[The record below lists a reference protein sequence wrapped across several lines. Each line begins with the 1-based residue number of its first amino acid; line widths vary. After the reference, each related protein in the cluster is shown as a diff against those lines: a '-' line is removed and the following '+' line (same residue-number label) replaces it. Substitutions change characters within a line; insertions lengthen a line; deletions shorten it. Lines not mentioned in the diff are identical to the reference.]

1 MKAFKYLVFLILI
14 SIKSQSFASG
24 YDYFYQGQKVGS
36 SLSQACEGIASI
48 LRSSGVTH
56 VVVDMNDPGV
66 TEGSGGYECRM
77 TQWNISNGNWSFSG
91 TKVVNN
97 DPDPEPEPEPEKC
110 EAGIVPITLKVPV
123 TSGKMVCVNS
133 CQYSLTKCV
142 DVDFEAGMT
151 CDGVNE
157 GRECGTPPPTT
168 TPTTPPVTQDPTN
181 PTDKTDEQKTFE
193 NIMHVIGEKL
203 DGIKDAITGGN
214 QNQDGDDTGGSTG
227 GNTGGDVN
235 VDMSETNAKIDETN
249 SLIDELTK
257 WLQGEDLGDDIFGDS
272 EPPEKEL
279 TPQQFDTNIFSGSA
293 QCPADAR
300 LNFKLLG
307 GKSFTKTFEFKDW
320 CDNLEI
326 FGSLILIASY
336 LFGAYIIVSKS

>member
-1 MKAFKYLVFLILI
+1 MKAFKYLIFLSTFLFSTFSYSAYSAYREGFPNDVYSGFPTPSNACGVI
-14 SIKSQSFASG
+14 SGSRANDFPDGTCWFINSNT
-24 YDYFYQGQKVGS
+24 GQKT
-36 SLSQACEGIASI
+36 SLMGYWFGTGEHAGEGNA
-48 LRSSGVTH
+48 
-56 VVVDMNDPGV
+56 P
-66 TEGSGGYECRM
+66 
-77 TQWNISNGNWSFSG
+77 
-91 TKVVNN
+91 
-97 DPDPEPEPEPEKC
+97 PPKC
-110 EAGIVPITLKVPV
+110 EAGIVPVTLKVPV
-123 TSGKMVCVNS
+123 SSGKMVCVNS

-181 PTDKTDEQKTFE
+181 PTDKTEEQKTFE

-214 QNQDGDDTGGSTG
+214 QNQNGGDTGGSNG
-227 GNTGGDVN
+227 GTTGGDVNVN

-257 WLQGEDLGDDIFGDS
+257 WLQGEDLGDDIFGDQ

-279 TPQQFDTNIFSGSA
+279 TPQQFDTNIFSSRS

-300 LNFKLLG
+300 LSFNLLG
-307 GKSFTKTFEFKDW
+307 GKTFTKTFEFKDW

-326 FGSLILIASY
+326 FGSFILIASY

>member
-1 MKAFKYLVFLILI
+1 MKAFKYLVFSLFFFPSLTFAGYTAGAGDHSSPLAACTALYGSNVIFESDNHSAGPDGSTYVGICRRETDLTILNPV
-14 SIKSQSFASG
+14 
-24 YDYFYQGQKVGS
+24 Y
-36 SLSQACEGIASI
+36 L
-48 LRSSGVTH
+48 
-56 VVVDMNDPGV
+56 
-66 TEGSGGYECRM
+66 
-77 TQWNISNGNWSFSG
+77 TQEN
-91 TKVVNN
+91 
-97 DPDPEPEPEPEKC
+97 KC
-110 EAGIVPITLKVPV
+110 EAGLVPLTLKVPV
-123 TSGKMVCVNS
+123 TSGKMVCVDS

-168 TPTTPPVTQDPTN
+168 NPTTPPVTQDPTN
-181 PTDKTDEQKTFE
+181 TTDKTDEQKTFE

-214 QNQDGDDTGGSTG
+214 QNQDGGDTGGSNG
-227 GNTGGDVN
+227 GTTGGDVTVN

-257 WLQGEDLGDDIFGDS
+257 WLEGEDLGDDIFGDQ

-279 TPQQFDTNIFSGSA
+279 TPQQLDTNIFSGRA
-293 QCPADAR
+293 QCPPDAR
-300 LNFKLLG
+300 LSFNLLG
-307 GKSFTKTFEFKDW
+307 GKTFTKTFEFKDW

-336 LFGAYIIVSKS
+336 LYGAYIIVSKS

>member
-1 MKAFKYLVFLILI
+1 MKAFKYLIFFLIPI
-14 SIKSQSFASG
+14 STSIQAAWVANNNPSWTGSTPQQAAIHY
-24 YDYFYQGQKVGS
+24 YD
-36 SLSQACEGIASI
+36 LE
-48 LRSSGVTH
+48 T
-56 VVVDMNDPGV
+56 
-66 TEGSGGYECRM
+66 
-77 TQWNISNGNWSFSG
+77 NISNWGKQTTSSLNCIKSNETTYSCYAAGNYGGVAVHF
-91 TKVVNN
+91 VV
-97 DPDPEPEPEPEKC
+97 DPEPEPQKC
-110 EAGIVPITLKVPV
+110 EAGIVPVTLKVPV
-123 TSGKMVCVNS
+123 SSGKMVCVDS
-133 CQYSLTKCV
+133 CQYSLSKCV

-214 QNQDGDDTGGSTG
+214 QNQDGGDTGGSNG
-227 GNTGGDVN
+227 GDTGGDVTVN

-257 WLQGEDLGDDIFGDS
+257 WLEGEDLGDDIFGDS

-279 TPQQFDTNIFSGSA
+279 TPQQLDTSIFSSHS

-300 LNFKLLG
+300 LSFNLLG

-326 FGSLILIASY
+326 FGSFILIASY

>member
-1 MKAFKYLVFLILI
+1 MKAFKYLIFIFLISSNAYSAQKYLV
-14 SIKSQSFASG
+14 SG
-24 YDYFYQGQKVGS
+24 YPRTLSSSKSAACS
-36 SLSQACEGIASI
+36 SLPSAIGYGTSKLEGDSCVFYDDEGGI
-48 LRSSGVTH
+48 L
-56 VVVDMNDPGV
+56 
-66 TEGSGGYECRM
+66 GYF
-77 TQWNISNGNWSFSG
+77 SFDIDE
-91 TKVVNN
+91 TT
-97 DPDPEPEPEPEKC
+97 DPEPETPKC
-110 EAGIVPITLKVPV
+110 EAGIVPLTLKVPV
-123 TSGKMVCVNS
+123 SSGKMVCVQN
-133 CQYSLTKCV
+133 CQYSLSKCV

-214 QNQDGDDTGGSTG
+214 QNQNGGDTGGSTG
-227 GNTGGDVN
+227 GNTGGDVTVN

-249 SLIDELTK
+249 SLIDDLTK

-279 TPQQFDTNIFSGSA
+279 TPQQLDTNIFSGRA

-300 LNFKLLG
+300 LSFNLLG
-307 GKSFTKTFEFKDW
+307 GKTFTKTFEFKDW

-326 FGSLILIASY
+326 FGSFILIASY

>member
-1 MKAFKYLVFLILI
+1 MKAFKYLVFIIFFSI
-14 SIKSQSFASG
+14 SISAYSGEQYYMNRPAQGLTIDNKYSSIPALCSAFASKDSNAMIEVS
-24 YDYFYQGQKVGS
+24 YKSHDSSACIFIQKYTDGQIINQNYRIPYNKV
-36 SLSQACEGIASI
+36 QIQCES
-48 LRSSGVTH
+48 
-56 VVVDMNDPGV
+56 
-66 TEGSGGYECRM
+66 
-77 TQWNISNGNWSFSG
+77 
-91 TKVVNN
+91 
-97 DPDPEPEPEPEKC
+97 
-110 EAGIVPITLKVPV
+110 GIVPVTLKVPV
-123 TSGKMVCVNS
+123 SSGKMVCVDS

-142 DVDFEAGMT
+142 DVDFESGMT

-157 GRECGTPPPTT
+157 GRDCGTPPPTT

-193 NIMHVIGEKL
+193 NIMNVIGEKL

-214 QNQDGDDTGGSTG
+214 QNQNGGDTGGSNG
-227 GNTGGDVN
+227 GTTGGDVTVN

-257 WLQGEDLGDDIFGDS
+257 WFQGEDLGDDIFGDS

-279 TPQQFDTNIFSGSA
+279 TPQQLETNIFSGRA
-293 QCPADAR
+293 QCPADAK
-300 LNFKLLG
+300 LSFNLLG
-307 GKSFTKTFEFKDW
+307 GKTFTKTFEFTDW

>member
-1 MKAFKYLVFLILI
+1 MKAFKYLVFFALFLFSFSVYSASSYYIYDDGPF
-14 SIKSQSFASG
+14 SSQESACSSYVNKYYPAYDNYVSQDSCYVKYKNNNGVLTSFP
-24 YDYFYQGQKVGS
+24 
-36 SLSQACEGIASI
+36 I
-48 LRSSGVTH
+48 RS
-56 VVVDMNDPGV
+56 VVV
-66 TEGSGGYECRM
+66 
-77 TQWNISNGNWSFSG
+77 
-91 TKVVNN
+91 
-97 DPDPEPEPEPEKC
+97 PDPEPETPKC
-110 EAGIVPITLKVPV
+110 EAGILPVTLKVPV

-142 DVDFEAGMT
+142 DVDFESGMT

-214 QNQDGDDTGGSTG
+214 QNQNGGDTGGSNG
-227 GNTGGDVN
+227 GDTGGDVNVN

-279 TPQQFDTNIFSGSA
+279 TPQQFDTSIFSSRS

-300 LNFKLLG
+300 LSFKLLG

-336 LFGAYIIVSKS
+336 FFGDYIIVSKS

>member
-1 MKAFKYLVFLILI
+1 MKAFKYLFFIFLI
-14 SIKSQSFASG
+14 SSNAYSAQKYFVSG
-24 YDYFYQGQKVGS
+24 YPTTSSSSKSGACS
-36 SLSQACEGIASI
+36 SLPSAIGYGTSKLEGDSCVFYDDEGGI
-48 LRSSGVTH
+48 L
-56 VVVDMNDPGV
+56 
-66 TEGSGGYECRM
+66 GYF
-77 TQWNISNGNWSFSG
+77 SFDIDE
-91 TKVVNN
+91 TT
-97 DPDPEPEPEPEKC
+97 DPEPETPKC

-123 TSGKMVCVNS
+123 SSGKMVCVQN
-133 CQYSLTKCV
+133 CQYSLSKCV

-214 QNQDGDDTGGSTG
+214 QNQDGGDTGGSTG
-227 GNTGGDVN
+227 GNTGSEVNVN

-257 WLQGEDLGDDIFGDS
+257 WLQGEDLGDDIFGDQ

-300 LNFKLLG
+300 LSFKLLG
-307 GKSFTKTFEFKDW
+307 GKSFTKTFEFRDW

>member
-1 MKAFKYLVFLILI
+1 MRFFRYLFLFFILFTSLNLYAYTI
-14 SIKSQSFASG
+14 YSASG
-24 YDYFYQGQKVGS
+24 YPQWTGSTLESGCEAYGRGRFPSTSTSTFSYYSSSVSGNRCTVILRYVNGNQGQDDQIMV
-36 SLSQACEGIASI
+36 SI
-48 LRSSGVTH
+48 II
-56 VVVDMNDPGV
+56 DD
-66 TEGSGGYECRM
+66 
-77 TQWNISNGNWSFSG
+77 
-91 TKVVNN
+91 
-97 DPDPEPEPEPEKC
+97 PEPEPEKC
-110 EAGIVPITLKVPV
+110 EANTMPFSVKVPV
-123 TSGKMVCVNS
+123 DSGKMVCIS
-133 CQYSLTKCV
+133 GCQVSISKCV

-151 CDGVNE
+151 CDGYYE

-214 QNQDGDDTGGSTG
+214 QNQDGGDTGGSTG

-257 WLQGEDLGDDIFGDS
+257 WLQGEDLGDDIFGDQ

-279 TPQQFDTNIFSGSA
+279 TPQQLDTSIFSSSS

-300 LNFKLLG
+300 LSFKLLG

-326 FGSLILIASY
+326 FGSFILIASY

>member
-1 MKAFKYLVFLILI
+1 MKAFKYLIFFVLSLMSIQVFSAI
-14 SIKSQSFASG
+14 
-24 YDYFYQGQKVGS
+24 YY
-36 SLSQACEGIASI
+36 
-48 LRSSGVTH
+48 
-56 VVVDMNDPGV
+56 
-66 TEGSGGYECRM
+66 
-77 TQWNISNGNWSFSG
+77 SNGLDGKNYSTAESACTATLGLSDFSG
-91 TKVVNN
+91 EIKEVNWTGTFCSVKTYYWHGVPIEQTN
-97 DPDPEPEPEPEKC
+97 IEPEPEPEPKKC
-110 EAGIVPITLKVPV
+110 EAGIVPLTLKVPV
-123 TSGKMVCVNS
+123 SSGKMVCVNS

-157 GRECGTPPPTT
+157 GRECGTPKPTD
-168 TPTTPPVTQDPTN
+168 PNPTPPVTQDPTN

-214 QNQDGDDTGGSTG
+214 QNQDGGSTGGSTG
-227 GNTGGDVN
+227 GDVNVN

-279 TPQQFDTNIFSGSA
+279 TPQQLETNIFSGRA
-293 QCPADAR
+293 QCPADAK
-300 LNFKLLG
+300 LSFNLLG
-307 GKSFTKTFEFKDW
+307 GKTFTKTFEFTDW

>member
-1 MKAFKYLVFLILI
+1 MKAFKYLVFLIFFISSSLYAAQYRVPGYPTGSSPTAACQNYIDFATNASII
-14 SIKSQSFASG
+14 SISKISETEYSCSFYHHNSG
-24 YDYFYQGQKVGS
+24 YQR
-36 SLSQACEGIASI
+36 EAS
-48 LRSSGVTH
+48 VT
-56 VVVDMNDPGV
+56 VVYIQ
-66 TEGSGGYECRM
+66 GSGPQE
-77 TQWNISNGNWSFSG
+77 
-91 TKVVNN
+91 
-97 DPDPEPEPEPEKC
+97 PEPEPEPEEKC
-110 EAGIVPITLKVPV
+110 KANTMPFSVKVPV
-123 TSGKMVCVNS
+123 DSGKMVCIS
-133 CQYSLTKCV
+133 GCQVSISKCV

-151 CDGVNE
+151 CDGYYE

-181 PTDKTDEQKTFE
+181 PTDKTEEQKTFE

-214 QNQDGDDTGGSTG
+214 QNQDGGDTGGSNGGTTG
-227 GNTGGDVN
+227 DVTVN

-257 WLQGEDLGDDIFGDS
+257 WLQGEDLGDDIFGDQ

-279 TPQQFDTNIFSGSA
+279 TPQQFDTNIFSGRA

-300 LNFKLLG
+300 LSFNLLG
-307 GKSFTKTFEFKDW
+307 GKTFTKTFEFKDW

-326 FGSLILIASY
+326 FGVLILAASY
-336 LFGAYIIVSKS
+336 LYAAYIVSKA

>member
-1 MKAFKYLVFLILI
+1 MKAFKYLVFLLFCFF
-14 SIKSQSFASG
+14 STFAYSAVTYSAGGGNYGTSPQFSTKQAACSWFTSQLGETITFFSTP
-24 YDYFYQGQKVGS
+24 VGN
-36 SLSQACEGIASI
+36 G
-48 LRSSGVTH
+48 
-56 VVVDMNDPGV
+56 D
-66 TEGSGGYECRM
+66 CRM
-77 TQWNISNGNWSFSG
+77 DNGG
-91 TKVVNN
+91 VVAVITIHE
-97 DPDPEPEPEPEKC
+97 DQKC
-110 EAGIVPITLKVPV
+110 EAGIGLTTLKVPAS
-123 TSGKMVCVNS
+123 SGKMVCVQN
-133 CQYSLTKCV
+133 CQYSLIKCV

-181 PTDKTDEQKTFE
+181 PTDKTEEQKTFE

-214 QNQDGDDTGGSTG
+214 QNQDGGDTGGSTG
-227 GNTGGDVN
+227 GNTGSEVNVN

-257 WLQGEDLGDDIFGDS
+257 WLQGEDLGDDIFGDQ

-279 TPQQFDTNIFSGSA
+279 TPQQLDTSIFSSRS

-300 LNFKLLG
+300 LSFNLLG

>member
-1 MKAFKYLVFLILI
+1 MKAFKYLVFLIL
-14 SIKSQSFASG
+14 SLTSSFLNAYWTNPYTSELSDSARSACASG
-24 YDYFYQGQKVGS
+24 VSFLGRVLIDVEINSVSSAAQCFYAVS
-36 SLSQACEGIASI
+36 ADSPYISMFA
-48 LRSSGVTH
+48 VTFL
-56 VVVDMNDPGV
+56 D
-66 TEGSGGYECRM
+66 
-77 TQWNISNGNWSFSG
+77 
-91 TKVVNN
+91 
-97 DPDPEPEPEPEKC
+97 EPEPKKC
-110 EAGIVPITLKVPV
+110 EAGIVPVTLKVPV
-123 TSGKMVCVNS
+123 SSGKMVCVDS

-214 QNQDGDDTGGSTG
+214 QNQNGGDTGGSNG
-227 GNTGGDVN
+227 GTTGGDVTVN

-279 TPQQFDTNIFSGSA
+279 TPQQFDTNIFSGRA

-300 LNFKLLG
+300 LSFNLLG
-307 GKSFTKTFEFKDW
+307 GKTFTKTFEFKDW

-326 FGSLILIASY
+326 FGSFILIASY

>member
-1 MKAFKYLVFLILI
+1 MKAFKYLIFFVLFLISNQAFSSTYYSNGLDNKTYSSMESACTAVLGLSDFTGVIKEVDWTGTYCGVLTYYWHGI
-14 SIKSQSFASG
+14 SIN
-24 YDYFYQGQKVGS
+24 
-36 SLSQACEGIASI
+36 
-48 LRSSGVTH
+48 
-56 VVVDMNDPGV
+56 VVNV
-66 TEGSGGYECRM
+66 TE
-77 TQWNISNGNWSFSG
+77 
-91 TKVVNN
+91 
-97 DPDPEPEPEPEKC
+97 PDPEPEPEEKC
-110 EAGIVPITLKVPV
+110 KAGIVPLTLKVPV
-123 TSGKMVCVNS
+123 NSGKMVCVDS
-133 CQYSLTKCV
+133 CQYSLSKCV

-214 QNQDGDDTGGSTG
+214 QNQNGGDTGGSNG
-227 GNTGGDVN
+227 GTTGGDVTVN
-235 VDMSETNAKIDETN
+235 VDMSETNSKIDETN

-257 WLQGEDLGDDIFGDS
+257 WLQGEDLGDDIFGDQ

-279 TPQQFDTNIFSGSA
+279 TPQQFDTSIFSSRS

-300 LNFKLLG
+300 LSFNLLG

>member
-1 MKAFKYLVFLILI
+1 MKAFKYLVFSFFLFFPFNVYALQQCTYIVEAYGSQPRTPTSSISAACTAAKQRYSKGYHGNCIVPAGSNQIWMGNLII
-14 SIKSQSFASG
+14 G
-24 YDYFYQGQKVGS
+24 YTSCQEITCPSATSVDLKVS
-36 SLSQACEGIASI
+36 T
-48 LRSSGVTH
+48 SSGSYVCT
-56 VVVDMNDPGV
+56 
-66 TEGSGGYECRM
+66 GG
-77 TQWNISNGNWSFSG
+77 
-91 TKVVNN
+91 
-97 DPDPEPEPEPEKC
+97 
-110 EAGIVPITLKVPV
+110 
-123 TSGKMVCVNS
+123 
-133 CQYSLTKCV
+133 CQYKLRACV

-151 CDGVNE
+151 CTAISTGQD
-157 GRECGTPPPTT
+157 CGTPPPTT

-181 PTDKTDEQKTFE
+181 PTDKTEEQTTFE
-193 NIMHVIGEKL
+193 NIMNVIGEKL

-214 QNQDGDDTGGSTG
+214 QNQDGGDTGGSNG
-227 GNTGGDVN
+227 GNTGSEVNVN

-279 TPQQFDTNIFSGSA
+279 TPQQFDTNIFSGRP

-300 LNFKLLG
+300 LSFNLLG
-307 GKSFTKTFEFKDW
+307 GKTFTKTFEFKDW

-326 FGSLILIASY
+326 FGSFILIASY

>member
-1 MKAFKYLVFLILI
+1 MKAFKYLVFLLFCFF
-14 SIKSQSFASG
+14 STFSYSAVTYSAGGGNYGTSPQFSTKQAACSWFTSRLGEPVTFWSG
-24 YDYFYQGQKVGS
+24 
-36 SLSQACEGIASI
+36 EG
-48 LRSSGVTH
+48 
-56 VVVDMNDPGV
+56 D
-66 TEGSGGYECRM
+66 CRM
-77 TQWNISNGNWSFSG
+77 NNGAFVANIIIHQVED
-91 TKVVNN
+91 K
-97 DPDPEPEPEPEKC
+97 KC
-110 EAGIVPITLKVPV
+110 EAGIVPVTLKVPV
-123 TSGKMVCVNS
+123 SSGKMVCVDS

-142 DVDFEAGMT
+142 DVDFESGMT

-214 QNQDGDDTGGSTG
+214 QNQNGGDTGGSNG
-227 GNTGGDVN
+227 GTDGGDVN
-235 VDMSETNAKIDETN
+235 VNVDMTETNAKIDETN

-279 TPQQFDTNIFSGSA
+279 TPQQLDTDIFSSA
-293 QCPADAR
+293 SQCPADAK

-307 GKSFTKTFEFKDW
+307 GKSFTKTFEFRDW

-326 FGSLILIASY
+326 FGSFILIASY

>member
-1 MKAFKYLVFLILI
+1 MKAFKYLVFLLI
-14 SIKSQSFASG
+14 FSLSSFTHAVTVFKTPSG
-24 YDYFYQGQKVGS
+24 STTTSHQAACDYFISRTVNGYKISSTKATDILSNRAWCDLFDKNGTFAGKGS
-36 SLSQACEGIASI
+36 LDVIIES
-48 LRSSGVTH
+48 
-56 VVVDMNDPGV
+56 
-66 TEGSGGYECRM
+66 
-77 TQWNISNGNWSFSG
+77 
-91 TKVVNN
+91 
-97 DPDPEPEPEPEKC
+97 EPEPEPEKC

-123 TSGKMVCVNS
+123 SSGKMVCVNS

-157 GRECGTPPPTT
+157 GRECGTPKPTD
-168 TPTTPPVTQDPTN
+168 PNPTPPVTQDPTN

-214 QNQDGDDTGGSTG
+214 QNQGGGDTGGSNG
-227 GNTGGDVN
+227 GTTGGDVTVN

-257 WLQGEDLGDDIFGDS
+257 WLEGDDLGDDIFGDS

-279 TPQQFDTNIFSGSA
+279 TPQQFDTNIFSGRA

-300 LNFKLLG
+300 LSFNLLG
-307 GKSFTKTFEFKDW
+307 GKTFTKTFEFKDW

-326 FGSLILIASY
+326 FGALILAASY
-336 LFGAYIIVSKS
+336 LYAAYIVSKA

>member
-1 MKAFKYLVFLILI
+1 MKAFKYLVFI
-14 SIKSQSFASG
+14 SLYIFSTNSYSLTKTEYAISGSASWFDTPELACRNWVSQQPTNANQTWSYVSSTETLCNAHFFDFG
-24 YDYFYQGQKVGS
+24 TQKN
-36 SLSQACEGIASI
+36 
-48 LRSSGVTH
+48 RSAPIQNRVT
-56 VVVDMNDPGV
+56 N
-66 TEGSGGYECRM
+66 YEP
-77 TQWNISNGNWSFSG
+77 Q
-91 TKVVNN
+91 
-97 DPDPEPEPEPEKC
+97 C

-123 TSGKMVCVNS
+123 SSGKMVCVNS

-157 GRECGTPPPTT
+157 GRECGTSPPTT

-214 QNQDGDDTGGSTG
+214 QNQNGGDTGGSNG
-227 GNTGGDVN
+227 GDTGGDVNVN

-257 WLQGEDLGDDIFGDS
+257 WLQGEDLGDDIFGDQ

-279 TPQQFDTNIFSGSA
+279 TPQQLETNIFSGRA
-293 QCPADAR
+293 QCPADSR
-300 LNFKLLG
+300 LSFNLLG
-307 GKSFTKTFEFKDW
+307 GKTFTKTFEFKDW

>member
-1 MKAFKYLVFLILI
+1 MKAFKYLIFFVLSLMSIQVFSAI
-14 SIKSQSFASG
+14 
-24 YDYFYQGQKVGS
+24 YY
-36 SLSQACEGIASI
+36 
-48 LRSSGVTH
+48 
-56 VVVDMNDPGV
+56 
-66 TEGSGGYECRM
+66 
-77 TQWNISNGNWSFSG
+77 SNGLDGKNYSTAESACTATLGLSDFSG
-91 TKVVNN
+91 EIKEVNWTGTFCSVKTYYWHGVPIEQTN
-97 DPDPEPEPEPEKC
+97 IEPEPEPEPEPKKC

-123 TSGKMVCVNS
+123 SSGKMVCVQN

-214 QNQDGDDTGGSTG
+214 QNQDGGDTGGSNG
-227 GNTGGDVN
+227 GTTGGDVTVN

-257 WLQGEDLGDDIFGDS
+257 WFQGEDLGDDIFGDQ

-279 TPQQFDTNIFSGSA
+279 TPQQLDTSIFSSRS

-300 LNFKLLG
+300 LSFNLLG

>member
-1 MKAFKYLVFLILI
+1 MIAFKYLVFFLIFLPTF
-14 SIKSQSFASG
+14 SYAKRV
-24 YDYFYQGQKVGS
+24 YY
-36 SLSQACEGIASI
+36 
-48 LRSSGVTH
+48 
-56 VVVDMNDPGV
+56 
-66 TEGSGGYECRM
+66 
-77 TQWNISNGNWSFSG
+77 ISNPPAYDNVPHDSALAACKSVIGYKKWYNGSERTIIDAGVRDTYSCDWYYNSNTGTTQHGGTATYYSTEVSCPSANTMPFS
-91 TKVVNN
+91 V
-97 DPDPEPEPEPEKC
+97 
-110 EAGIVPITLKVPV
+110 KVPV
-123 TSGKMVCVNS
+123 DSGKMVCIS
-133 CQYSLTKCV
+133 GCQVSISKCV

-151 CDGVNE
+151 CDGYYE

-193 NIMHVIGEKL
+193 NIMNVIGEKL

-214 QNQDGDDTGGSTG
+214 QNQDGGDTGGSNG
-227 GNTGGDVN
+227 GTTGGDVTVN

-249 SLIDELTK
+249 SLIDDLTK

-279 TPQQFDTNIFSGSA
+279 TPQQLDTNIFSGRA

-300 LNFKLLG
+300 LSFNLLG
-307 GKSFTKTFEFKDW
+307 GKTFTKTFEFKDW

-326 FGSLILIASY
+326 FGSFILIASY

>member
-1 MKAFKYLVFLILI
+1 MKAFKYLVFVSFLVLSSNSYSAYLYKATYTYSGPNKGKTSIGSTALEACIGIGAQSAQNSTSSGFCYQTGIGSLILGTWTRLDE
-14 SIKSQSFASG
+14 SE
-24 YDYFYQGQKVGS
+24 
-36 SLSQACEGIASI
+36 ACPSA
-48 LRSSGVTH
+48 TA
-56 VVVDMNDPGV
+56 VD
-66 TEGSGGYECRM
+66 
-77 TQWNISNGNWSFSG
+77 
-91 TKVVNN
+91 
-97 DPDPEPEPEPEKC
+97 
-110 EAGIVPITLKVPV
+110 LKVP
-123 TSGKMVCVNS
+123 TSSGSYVCTGG
-133 CQYSLTKCV
+133 CQYKLKACV

-151 CDGVNE
+151 CSAISTGQ
-157 GRECGTPPPTT
+157 GCGKTPPTT
-168 TPTTPPVTQDPTN
+168 KPTTSPVSQDPTN
-181 PTDKTDEQKTFE
+181 PTDKTEEQTTFE

-203 DGIKDAITGGN
+203 DGIKDAINGGN
-214 QNQDGDDTGGSTG
+214 QNQDGGDTGGSTG

-235 VDMSETNAKIDETN
+235 VDMSETNAKIDQTN

-279 TPQQFDTNIFSGSA
+279 TPQQLDTNIFSGRA

-300 LNFKLLG
+300 LSFNLLG

>member
-1 MKAFKYLVFLILI
+1 MEAFKYLFFFSLSFLSFNI
-14 SIKSQSFASG
+14 SAETIYACKPDQACKSRG
-24 YDYFYQGQKVGS
+24 GS
-36 SLSQACEGIASI
+36 SAYIYRINPMESPPTFNCIGGSAPSDLFIVESCP
-48 LRSSGVTH
+48 
-56 VVVDMNDPGV
+56 DP
-66 TEGSGGYECRM
+66 
-77 TQWNISNGNWSFSG
+77 
-91 TKVVNN
+91 
-97 DPDPEPEPEPEKC
+97 DPDPEPEPEKC
-110 EAGIVPITLKVPV
+110 EPGIVPLTLKVPV
-123 TSGKMVCVNS
+123 SSGKMVCVDS
-133 CQYSLTKCV
+133 CQYSISKCV

-168 TPTTPPVTQDPTN
+168 TPTTSPVTQDPTN

-214 QNQDGDDTGGSTG
+214 QNQNGGDTGGSNG
-227 GNTGGDVN
+227 GTTGGDVTVN

-279 TPQQFDTNIFSGSA
+279 TPQQLDTSIFSSRS

-300 LNFKLLG
+300 LSFNLLG
-307 GKSFTKTFEFKDW
+307 GKTFTKTFEFKDW

>member
-1 MKAFKYLVFLILI
+1 MKAFKYLIFLLFLIPTLTHAV
-14 SIKSQSFASG
+14 S
-24 YDYFYQGQKVGS
+24 YKVRSNKGS
-36 SLSQACEGIASI
+36 VLYTEIFSTKAAACSA
-48 LRSSGVTH
+48 LRRDFPTNIYPSPIESVG
-56 VVVDMNDPGV
+56 NGCY
-66 TEGSGGYECRM
+66 SGGTLLGSITEV
-77 TQWNISNGNWSFSG
+77 T
-91 TKVVNN
+91 T
-97 DPDPEPEPEPEKC
+97 PETPKC
-110 EAGIVPITLKVPV
+110 QAGIVPVTLKVPV
-123 TSGKMVCVNS
+123 SSGKMVCVDS

-157 GRECGTPPPTT
+157 GRECGTPKPTE
-168 TPTTPPVTQDPTN
+168 PNPKPPVTQDPTN

-214 QNQDGDDTGGSTG
+214 QNQGGGDTGGSNG
-227 GNTGGDVN
+227 GDTGGDVNVN

-279 TPQQFDTNIFSGSA
+279 TPQQLDTNIFSGRA

-300 LNFKLLG
+300 LSFNLLG
-307 GKSFTKTFEFKDW
+307 GKTFTKTFEFKDW

-326 FGSLILIASY
+326 FGSFILIASY

>member
-1 MKAFKYLVFLILI
+1 MKAFKYLFFFSL
-14 SIKSQSFASG
+14 
-24 YDYFYQGQKVGS
+24 S
-36 SLSQACEGIASI
+36 SLSFNVSAEGIYACNPDSACKNRGGAYI
-48 LRSSGVTH
+48 SRFNGGELPAIYTCLGGSAPSDLYIVAQCP
-56 VVVDMNDPGV
+56 DP
-66 TEGSGGYECRM
+66 
-77 TQWNISNGNWSFSG
+77 
-91 TKVVNN
+91 
-97 DPDPEPEPEPEKC
+97 DPDPEPEPKKC
-110 EAGIVPITLKVPV
+110 EAGIVPLTLKVPV
-123 TSGKMVCVNS
+123 SSGKMVCVDS
-133 CQYSLTKCV
+133 CQYSLSKCV

-214 QNQDGDDTGGSTG
+214 QNQDGGDTGGSNG
-227 GNTGGDVN
+227 GTTGGDVN
-235 VDMSETNAKIDETN
+235 VNVDMSATNAKIDETN

-279 TPQQFDTNIFSGSA
+279 TPQQLDTSIFSSSS

-300 LNFKLLG
+300 LSFDLLG

>member
-1 MKAFKYLVFLILI
+1 MKAFKYILFIYVSIFSNQVFAVVKY
-14 SIKSQSFASG
+14 SIDNKPANAIYTGSVENACNQYLNKYNSDYNYSPPYVITSVSG
-24 YDYFYQGQKVGS
+24 NRCNVYRNDGAGGS
-36 SLSQACEGIASI
+36 SLYFTFYAHEIEEQ
-48 LRSSGVTH
+48 
-56 VVVDMNDPGV
+56 
-66 TEGSGGYECRM
+66 
-77 TQWNISNGNWSFSG
+77 
-91 TKVVNN
+91 
-97 DPDPEPEPEPEKC
+97 PEPKC
-110 EAGIVPITLKVPV
+110 EAGIVPLTLKVPV

-151 CDGVNE
+151 CDVVNE

-214 QNQDGDDTGGSTG
+214 QNQNGGDTGGSNG
-227 GNTGGDVN
+227 GDTGGDVNVN

-279 TPQQFDTNIFSGSA
+279 TPQQLDTSIFSSRS

-300 LNFKLLG
+300 LSFNLLG

>member
-1 MKAFKYLVFLILI
+1 MKAFKYLILILLSITSFNTFALYRVENYTGSTPVSACQAYAKALGYTYI
-14 SIKSQSFASG
+14 SSTNTLCNTSFNNSTT
-24 YDYFYQGQKVGS
+24 
-36 SLSQACEGIASI
+36 QAAIFFES
-48 LRSSGVTH
+48 
-56 VVVDMNDPGV
+56 
-66 TEGSGGYECRM
+66 
-77 TQWNISNGNWSFSG
+77 
-91 TKVVNN
+91 
-97 DPDPEPEPEPEKC
+97 DPEPKC

-123 TSGKMVCVNS
+123 SSGKMVCVQN

-142 DVDFEAGMT
+142 DVDFESGMT

-181 PTDKTDEQKTFE
+181 STDKTDEQKTFE

-214 QNQDGDDTGGSTG
+214 QNQDGGDTGGSNGGTTG
-227 GNTGGDVN
+227 DVTVN

-279 TPQQFDTNIFSGSA
+279 TPQQLDTNIFSGRA

-300 LNFKLLG
+300 LSFNLLG
-307 GKSFTKTFEFKDW
+307 GKTFTKTFEFKDW

>member
-1 MKAFKYLVFLILI
+1 MKAFKYLIL
-14 SIKSQSFASG
+14 SLF
-24 YDYFYQGQKVGS
+24 
-36 SLSQACEGIASI
+36 SLSSHAYAETYALDNASSYPKIQSLKSTSKDSLCSQAYNVWMANYKNPYENYAGYTVNTYCNFMQAGGGVSI
-48 LRSSGVTH
+48 NFPFKT
-56 VVVDMNDPGV
+56 
-66 TEGSGGYECRM
+66 T
-77 TQWNISNGNWSFSG
+77 T
-91 TKVVNN
+91 
-97 DPDPEPEPEPEKC
+97 PDPEPEPQC
-110 EAGIVPITLKVPV
+110 QAGIVPVTLKVPV
-123 TSGKMVCVNS
+123 TSGKMVCVQN
-133 CQYSLTKCV
+133 CQYSLSKCV

-214 QNQDGDDTGGSTG
+214 QNQNGGDTGGSNGGTTG
-227 GNTGGDVN
+227 DVTVN

-257 WLQGEDLGDDIFGDS
+257 WLEGEDLGDDIFGDS

-279 TPQQFDTNIFSGSA
+279 TPQQLDTNIFSGRS

-300 LNFKLLG
+300 LSFNLLG
-307 GKSFTKTFEFKDW
+307 GKTFTKTFEFKDW

-326 FGSLILIASY
+326 FGSFILIASY
-336 LFGAYIIVSKS
+336 LYGAYIIVSKS

>member
-1 MKAFKYLVFLILI
+1 MKAFKYLIFIFFLTFSASSFSATYWVSTGAYTNNVTNFSTPEEWCSAAKLI
-14 SIKSQSFASG
+14 RTN
-24 YDYFYQGQKVGS
+24 
-36 SLSQACEGIASI
+36 IASCTYSYGTTSVEVSA
-48 LRSSGVTH
+48 R
-56 VVVDMNDPGV
+56 
-66 TEGSGGYECRM
+66 Y
-77 TQWNISNGNWSFSG
+77 SNGALWFKH
-91 TKVVNN
+91 TLFKTTVD
-97 DPDPEPEPEPEKC
+97 DPDPEPEPQKC
-110 EAGIVPITLKVPV
+110 QAGIVPVTLKVPV
-123 TSGKMVCVNS
+123 SSGKMVCVDS

-157 GRECGTPPPTT
+157 GRECGTSPPTT

-214 QNQDGDDTGGSTG
+214 QNQDGGDTGGSNGGTTG
-227 GNTGGDVN
+227 DVNVN

-257 WLQGEDLGDDIFGDS
+257 WFQGEDLGDDIFGDQN
-272 EPPEKEL
+272 PPEKEL
-279 TPQQFDTNIFSGSA
+279 TPQQFDTNIFSGRA

-300 LNFKLLG
+300 LSFNLLG
-307 GKSFTKTFEFKDW
+307 GKTFTKTFEFKDW

-326 FGSLILIASY
+326 FGALILAASY
-336 LFGAYIIVSKS
+336 LYAAYIVSKA